1 MSMLPPSVR
10 NATQRHNI
18 CLILEGFEEK
28 AYFDK
33 LLEFPIFPKDV
44 YNINLINAK
53 SASRIP
59 TFYQAEYSRNSYEVV
74 LAVCDKDRTPEQY
87 NGVVAGIDE
96 ILGPGKAAEVITFS
110 CPCTL
115 QIILLHFG
123 DVRLTTQ
130 AKKAARTDVERLT
143 GVSSYDAHAQQLE
156 EICKKIHCRSY
167 AIMKERVSK
176 LSTNPEEIPSTN
188 ILTLLNRL
196 ESRDPSW
203 INQQNSRLSCGL
215 D

>member
-74 LAVCDKDRTPEQY
+74 LAVCEKTE
-87 NGVVAGIDE
+87 
-96 ILGPGKAAEVITFS
+96 
-110 CPCTL
+110 L
-115 QIILLHFG
+115 QSSIMESLL
-123 DVRLTTQ
+123 VLT
-130 AKKAARTDVERLT
+130 KYWDLV
-143 GVSSYDAHAQQLE
+143 
-156 EICKKIHCRSY
+156 
-167 AIMKERVSK
+167 K
-176 LSTNPEEIPSTN
+176 L
-188 ILTLLNRL
+188 LR
-196 ESRDPSW
+196 
-203 INQQNSRLSCGL
+203 
-215 D
+215 